1 MNFFK
6 RYLGWL
12 AAPLAVVMFLST
24 SGLGTVQAGIVA
36 TDEAADVQALAADR
50 DALIAALDRE
60 DVREQ
65 LVAMGIS
72 PEEATQRI
80 GAMSR
85 AELAMV
91 SDRLNTMPAGQ
102 GPLGFVLGVVLVVLI
117 VFLVTDALEVT
128 DVY

>member
-1 MNFFK
+1 MKFFK

-24 SGLGTVQAGIVA
+24 SGIGTAQAGIVA

-60 DVREQ
+60 DVRDQ

-72 PEEATQRI
+72 PEEATKRI
-80 GAMSR
+80 GAMSQ

-102 GPLGFVLGVVLVVLI
+102 SALGFVLGVVLVVLI
-117 VFLVTDALEVT
+117 VFLVTDAMEVT

>member
-1 MNFFK
+1 MKFFK

-24 SGLGTVQAGIVA
+24 SGIGTAQAGIVA

-60 DVREQ
+60 DVRDQ

-72 PEEATQRI
+72 PEEATKRI
-80 GAMSR
+80 GAMSQ

-102 GPLGFVLGVVLVVLI
+102 SALGFVLGVVLIVLI
-117 VFLVTDALEVT
+117 VFLVTDAMEVT